1 MKQMAILFLA
11 LLALFIMGRAAAQ
24 ESPAR
29 VTILYDAFG
38 KPSTLKRGW
47 GYSALVE
54 YGGKRILFDTGGDG
68 DDFAFNVKTLG
79 VDLTRLDFVV
89 LTHRHGDHTSGLRYV
104 LSLNPGVKIY
114 TPADGTVFGGGGGGL
129 PGGALGKLIQRKV
142 DSVPEDMRYFG
153 GNPPVKPV
161 AVTGWP
167 TPWPGANI
175 VQIREPTEVLPGF
188 FLFST
193 LSDTA
198 GTREMNEISMAIR
211 TPQGIVLFVGCSHP
225 GIEKI
230 LEAASKID
238 SKIYSVFG
246 GFHLVDLTDAEV
258 SRMATSFR
266 DKWKIERMSP
276 GHCTGQF
283 AFSEFIRVYGSKFDQ
298 AGLGSVIALPPLS
311 IKAAQRQQRQI
322 VLASWRPDS
331 GPTPN
336 RTLQSTR

>member
-1 MKQMAILFLA
+1 MKQMAVLFLA
-11 LLALFIMGRAAAQ
+11 LLALFVVGRAAAQ
-24 ESPAR
+24 EVPAR

-114 TPADGTVFGGGGGGL
+114 TPADLAVFGGGGGI
-129 PGGALGKLIQRKV
+129 PGGGLGKLIQRKV
-142 DSVPEDMRYFG
+142 DSVPEDMRYFS
-153 GNPPVKPV
+153 GNTPADSAPG
-161 AVTGWP
+161 AGWP

-175 VQIREPTEVLPGF
+175 SQIRQPTEVFPGF

-211 TPQGIVLFVGCSHP
+211 TPQGIVLIVGCSHP

-246 GFHLVDLTDAEV
+246 GFHLVDIADADV
-258 SRMATSFR
+258 SRMAISFR

-311 IKAAQRQQRQI
+311 NKAAQRPQRQI
-322 VLASWRPDS
+322 VLGYWRPDA
-331 GPTPN
+331 GATPN
-336 RTLQSTR
+336 RTLQSTP